1 MSKIS
6 IRESHNLSQ
15 DAAKDKVSVFEDMVS
30 KYGVKVV
37 WSGYNADIKGMG
49 IGGNIVV
56 TSSDVTVNIKLGMM
70 AKAAGVKAEKLEP
83 SIRKRLVNALTETE
97 S

>member
-6 IRESHNLSQ
+6 IQESHNLSQ

>member
-6 IRESHNLSQ
+6 IQESHNLSQ
-15 DAAKDKVSVFEDMVS
+15 GAAKDKVSVFEDMVS

-37 WSGYNADIKGMG
+37 WSGYNAEIKGMG

-83 SIRKRLVNALTETE
+83 SIRKRLVNALSPTE

>member
-6 IRESHNLSQ
+6 IRESHDL
-15 DAAKDKVSVFEDMVS
+15 DKDTAKSKVSVFEDMVS

-37 WSGYNADIKGMG
+37 WSGFNAEIKGLG
-49 IGGNIVV
+49 ISGDIVV
-56 TSSDVTVNIKLGMM
+56 TDTDVTVTLKLGMM

-83 SIRKRLVNALTETE
+83 SIRKRLVAALGDG
-97 S
+97 

>member
-6 IRESHNLSQ
+6 IQESHNLSQ

-37 WSGYNADIKGMG
+37 WSGYKAEIKGMG
-49 IGGNIVV
+49 IGGDIVV

-83 SIRKRLVNALTETE
+83 SIRKRLIGALTQTE